1 MRQRNPQLALRLDA
15 ATPDATARWRDGAAL
30 TYLGGPVI
38 LRLDTLR
45 KEAALAA
52 SELHLPLPPE
62 ATPRQV
68 QDAAES
74 WLRTEAQRVIGGQVT
89 LAARRQGRP
98 APVVVLSFATRAGWA
113 QLDSKDGAA
122 CLRFHWRLVEQPL
135 PVIAQVAGQ
144 AVAKLPRLDATL
156 DLFSLA

>member
-1 MRQRNPQLALRLDA
+1 MKRRNPQLALRLDA
-15 ATPDATARWRDGAAL
+15 AMPDATARWQEGAPL
-30 TYLGGPVI
+30 TYLGGPLI
-38 LRLDTLR
+38 LRLDTRR

-52 SELHLPLPPE
+52 GELHLPLPPE

-74 WLRTEAQRVIGGQVT
+74 WLRAEAQRVIAGQVA
-89 LAARRQGRP
+89 LAARQRGLP
-98 APVVVLSFATRAGWA
+98 TPVVVLSFATRASWA
-113 QLDSKDGAA
+113 QMDSKDGVA
-122 CLRFHWRLVEQPL
+122 CLRFHWRLVEQRL

-144 AVAKLPRLDATL
+144 AVAKLPRVDASL